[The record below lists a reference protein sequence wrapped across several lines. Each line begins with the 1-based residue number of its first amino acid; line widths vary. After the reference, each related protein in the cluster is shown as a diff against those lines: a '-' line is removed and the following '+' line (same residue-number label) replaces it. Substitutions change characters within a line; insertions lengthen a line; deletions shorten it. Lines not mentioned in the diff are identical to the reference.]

1 MCRALD
7 VTRSGYYAWRQR
19 EPSARERQDTPLR
32 VAIRGVF
39 QKSRR
44 RYGSPR
50 IHRELKTMGLRTS
63 CKRVA
68 RLMREE
74 ALRARPKRRFVIT
87 TLSEHSEAIAP
98 NLLERR
104 FQVGAPDR
112 TWAADI

>member
-1 MCRALD
+1 VKYACIEAYRGQNPVRIMCRALD

-50 IHRELKTMGLRTS
+50 IHRALKTMGLRTS
-63 CKRVA
+63 CKHVA
-68 RLMREE
+68 RLMRESPS
-74 ALRARPKRRFVIT
+74 ARP
-87 TLSEHSEAIAP
+87 
-98 NLLERR
+98 N
-104 FQVGAPDR
+104 GAS
-112 TWAADI
+112 